1 MKTDAQ
7 LKQDVEDELEWDPV
21 VKATDI
27 GVEVSDRIVT
37 LSGHP
42 SSYAEKVAAEKAAHR
57 VAGVKAVVV
66 EMHVRLLGDDVRTD
80 EDIANAVRS
89 VLRWT
94 VGLREDDVKVQ
105 VEKGWVTLSGEVEW
119 AYQSHIANRAVSQM
133 RGVTGV
139 SNRIDV
145 RGDVDSE
152 DIGTNIAK
160 AMQRHAERETK
171 HIQIKVQD
179 GTVTLSGKV
188 GSYAERQ
195 VARGAAWAA
204 PGVRAVIDN
213 LVVE

>member
-7 LKQDVEDELEWDPV
+7 LKQDVEDELEWDPA

-195 VARGAAWAA
+195 VARGAAWSA